1 MPDRLSAL
9 DASLLYMEDRSTPM
23 HVGGVAVFE
32 RPEVGFD
39 FELMCKLINHRLGY
53 LPRYRQRVMRVP
65 GHLARPVW
73 VDDVDFDLN
82 YHVRRSA
89 LPAPGTDA
97 QLFELVARLLAR
109 PLDQGR
115 PLWEAYFVEGLSG
128 DRIALVTKTHQ
139 ALVDGIGTI
148 ELGQLILDPAPG
160 ELDPVD
166 DEMWLPGKTPSKA
179 ELMFDAV
186 AETVQQPT
194 MLVESA
200 KAAAGDAAATAVKL
214 ADAVGG
220 VASAMRAALKP
231 APSSPLNVEVSGGRV
246 FAGVRTSLD
255 DYRQIRAT
263 HGGTVNDI
271 VLAAIAGALREWL
284 LSRKVPLDQTS
295 TVRALVPLAV
305 ADASTRSY
313 SSAGIVGN
321 EVAAYLVDLP
331 VGETDPVMRLQHISH
346 AMASHVDSGRS
357 VAARTLLRVGGFA
370 PPTLHSLGARTAG
383 TFSNRIFNLIV
394 TNSPGPQIPMFA
406 AHAKMVEM
414 FPIMPLG
421 RNHALAIGVTSY
433 HGGVYFG
440 LNGDRKAVSD
450 IDLVAAMVHE
460 SLAELKGTT
469 R

>member
-9 DASLLYMEDRSTPM
+9 DASFLYMEDRSTPM

-115 PLWEAYFVEGLSG
+115 PLWEAYFVEGLAG

-139 ALVDGIGTI
+139 SMVDGIGTI

-160 ELDPVD
+160 ELDPAD
-166 DEMWLPGKTPSKA
+166 DEVWLPGKTPSRT
-179 ELMFDAV
+179 ELMLDAV

-200 KAAAGDAAATAVKL
+200 RAAAGDAAATAAKL
-214 ADAVGG
+214 VDTVGG

-231 APSSPLNVEVSGGRV
+231 APAGPLNVEVSGGRV
-246 FAGVRTSLD
+246 FAGVRTTLD

-271 VLAAIAGALREWL
+271 VLTAITGALREWL
-284 LSRKVPLDQTS
+284 MSREFALDANS

-305 ADASTRSY
+305 ADASTRTY
-313 SSAGIVGN
+313 SSAGIIGN
-321 EVAAYLVDLP
+321 EVEAYLVDLP
-331 VGETDPVMRLQHISH
+331 VGEPDPVMRLQHVSH
-346 AMASHVDSGRS
+346 AMAEHIESGRS
-357 VAARTLLRVGGFA
+357 VSAGTLLRVGGFA
-370 PPTLHSLGARTAG
+370 PPTLHALGARTAG
-383 TFSNRIFNLIV
+383 GFSSRIFNLIV

-406 AHAKMVEM
+406 AHARMVEM
-414 FPIMPLG
+414 FPAMPLM
-421 RNHALAIGVTSY
+421 RDHALAIGVTSY
-433 HGGVYFG
+433 DGGVYFG

-450 IDLVAAMVHE
+450 IDVVAAMVQE